1 MNEQNDVWNL
11 RTTDTGT
18 TPPDDGSNTTNDGKD
33 KADAEG
39 ILNGIGNLLAG
50 ASLLVNSI
58 DSAANQQD
66 GSNTNTNNNFQPSP
80 NTTSNNNNPPRVNP
94 WLIGGAV
101 ALVLLVI
108 GLIIYKSN
116 GRSNKS

>member
-18 TPPDDGSNTTNDGKD
+18 TPSDDGSNTTNDGKD

-58 DSAANQQD
+58 DDAANQQD

-80 NTTSNNNNPPRVNP
+80 NTTSNNNSPRVNP

-116 GRSNKS
+116 GRSSNKG